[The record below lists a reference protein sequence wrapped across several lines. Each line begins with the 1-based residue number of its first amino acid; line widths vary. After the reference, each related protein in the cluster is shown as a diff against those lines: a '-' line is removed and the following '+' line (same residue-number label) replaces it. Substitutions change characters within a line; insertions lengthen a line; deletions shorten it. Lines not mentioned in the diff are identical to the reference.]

1 MDKPRAIAGATVF
14 HVSADLDPEWGGRVA
29 RVLKRS
35 GMKPEE
41 FISLAVIQSVKSLE
55 KSLNQ
60 TTRTPEVIPDETTTK
75 KEGEEAQAG
84 KERLASAQ
92 DKAAKS
98 ESSSKPRP
106 RRKPKTDGP
115 GKGKVGW
122 PKGKPRGK
130 RVKPKESW
138 NIFDGFVERF
148 DRGPFH
154 GYFQS
159 ITVDFNFKM
168 IETQVFLLGIK
179 NQFS

>member
-60 TTRTPEVIPDETTTK
+60 TTRTPEVRTDETTTK

-92 DKAAKS
+92 DKAT
-98 ESSSKPRP
+98 
-106 RRKPKTDGP
+106 KPKRPDGSKRP
-115 GKGKVGW
+115 VGW

-130 RVKPKESW
+130 RPKPNRPLTFMEKLKSGKW
-138 NIFDGFVERF
+138 WGK
-148 DRGPFH
+148 RG
-154 GYFQS
+154 
-159 ITVDFNFKM
+159 
-168 IETQVFLLGIK
+168 
-179 NQFS
+179 